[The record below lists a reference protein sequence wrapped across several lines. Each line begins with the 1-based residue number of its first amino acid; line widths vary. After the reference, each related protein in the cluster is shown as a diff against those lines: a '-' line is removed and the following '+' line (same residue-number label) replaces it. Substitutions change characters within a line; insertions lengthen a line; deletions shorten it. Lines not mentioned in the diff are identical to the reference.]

1 MCRSSIRLVPKP
13 EKVRDQNDKRH
24 DKPNIDNLYSI
35 KGAIRQASFET
46 QMLHHFTINCIAI
59 D

>member
-13 EKVRDQNDKRH
+13 EKVQDQNDKRH
-24 DKPNIDNLYSI
+24 AKPNFDKLYLM
-35 KGAIRQASFET
+35 KDAIRQASFET
-46 QMLHHFTINCIAI
+46 QMLHHFNINCIAI